1 MHSIRHAVAVVV
13 LGLGLILAAGVSVQR
28 AQAKEDAPAMVL
40 RHTVLFKF
48 KEAATATEI
57 RAVEA
62 AFAALPSKVDGII
75 GFEWG
80 TDVGVENLSDGFTH
94 CFQVTFRT
102 EADRARYLPHPDHEA
117 FTKIAGPVI
126 EKVIVI
132 DYWTKP

>member
-1 MHSIRHAVAVVV
+1 MPSMRRAVVVVV
-13 LGLGLILAAGVSVQR
+13 LGLGLVLAAGIGAQR
-28 AQAKEDAPAMVL
+28 VQAKEDGPAMVL

-48 KEAATATEI
+48 KEEATATQI
-57 RAVEA
+57 RAVES

-94 CFQVTFRT
+94 CFQVTFGS